1 MMQTS
6 VAVLVGL
13 ALSAPAVAE
22 PLVEG
27 RVRLA
32 SGQAAVAAQVL
43 LFDLTDLRRGP
54 VARATTN
61 AEGYFALASLR
72 GPALPQGFALGQ
84 NYPNPFNPSTIIP
97 YQLPTAAP
105 VRLEVFNVLGQR
117 VATLV
122 DEERPAGFHAAVWD
136 ATNAAGQAVAAGVY
150 MYRLTAGGEQHTR
163 RMVLIDG
170 QAGVAAGAAPAATL
184 ATAAVDRT
192 YGLAV
197 VGAGLA
203 TYVDADFRVGT
214 VPVEIVVE
222 RWIVRRGRRG

>member
-1 MMQTS
+1 MQTS

-32 SGQAAVAAQVL
+32 SGQAAAAAQVL

-54 VARATTN
+54 VARATTD
-61 AEGYFALASLR
+61 AEGYFALASL
-72 GPALPQGFALGQ
+72 GSPARPQGFALGQ
-84 NYPNPFNPSTIIP
+84 NYPNPFNPSTLIP
-97 YQLPTAAP
+97 YQLPTAAR

-122 DEERPAGFHAAVWD
+122 DAARPAGFHAVAWD

-150 MYRLTAGGEQHTR
+150 MYRLTSGGEQHTR

-170 QAGVAAGAAPAATL
+170 QAGVAAGVAPVATL
-184 ATAAVDRT
+184 STASVDRT

-203 TYVDADFRVGT
+203 TYVDANFRVGT
-214 VPVEIVVE
+214 VPVDLVVE
-222 RWIVRRGRRG
+222 TAG

>member
-1 MMQTS
+1 MQKL

-27 RVRLA
+27 QIRLA
-32 SGQAAVAAQVL
+32 SGQPAVAAQVL

-61 AEGYFALASLR
+61 AEGYFALALVG

-105 VRLEVFNVLGQR
+105 VRLG
-117 VATLV
+117 
-122 DEERPAGFHAAVWD
+122 
-136 ATNAAGQAVAAGVY
+136 GV
-150 MYRLTAGGEQHTR
+150 QC
-163 RMVLIDG
+163 
-170 QAGVAAGAAPAATL
+170 AGAAGC
-184 ATAAVDRT
+184 D
-192 YGLAV
+192 
-197 VGAGLA
+197 AG
-203 TYVDADFRVGT
+203 
-214 VPVEIVVE
+214 E
-222 RWIVRRGRRG
+222 